1 MLRITVTVSAPDPA
15 SIGRAAAVLREGG
28 IAAIPTDTLYGLA
41 VNPFDRAAVA
51 KLFTIKNRA
60 IEKAV
65 PLVAS
70 DIDQLRSR
78 IGALPAIAERLA
90 SHFWPGPLT
99 LVVAA
104 PAALAPDVTGGRGTV
119 GIRIPAHEVT
129 QALCAA
135 AGTPLTATSANIS
148 GRPAT
153 DDPDVVAAELG
164 ARIDL
169 LVDAGR
175 TAGGAPSTIVDV
187 TAGEPRLIRAGAI
200 EWHAVLAATTTG

>member
-1 MLRITVTVSAPDPA
+1 MLRIHVTVSAPDPA

-41 VNPFDRAAVA
+41 VDPFDPAAVA

-70 DIDQLRSR
+70 DLDQVRSR
-78 IGALPAIAERLA
+78 IGALPTIAERLA
-90 SHFWPGPLT
+90 NHFWPGPLT
-99 LVVAA
+99 LVVLA
-104 PAALAPDVTGGRGTV
+104 PAALAPDVTGGQGTV

-129 QALCAA
+129 RALCAA
-135 AGTPLTATSANIS
+135 AGTPLSATSANIS

-164 ARIDL
+164 ARIDV

-187 TAGEPRLIRAGAI
+187 TGGEPRLIRAGAI

>member
-1 MLRITVTVSAPDPA
+1 MLRINVTVSAPDPG
-15 SIGRAAAVLREGG
+15 SIERAAAVLREGG

-41 VNPFDRAAVA
+41 VDPFDPAAVS

-70 DIDQLRSR
+70 DLEQVRSR
-78 IGALPAIAERLA
+78 IGALPTVGERLA
-90 SHFWPGPLT
+90 KQFWPGPLT
-99 LVVAA
+99 LVLAA
-104 PAALAPDVTGGRGTV
+104 PAALAPEVTGGRATV
-119 GIRIPAHEVT
+119 GIRIPDHEVT
-129 QALCAA
+129 RALCAA
-135 AGTPLTATSANIS
+135 ARTPLTATSANIS

-153 DDPDVVAAELG
+153 ADPDVVASELG

-169 LVDAGR
+169 LLDAGR

-187 TAGEPRLIRAGAI
+187 TGSEPRLIRAGAI
-200 EWHAVLAATTTG
+200 EWHAVLAATTNG